1 MKELAVCDYESP
13 SGHIGYRACAPA
25 IPGCVVI
32 SQSGEHAARLVWQAI
47 VAMHDEPNA
56 NTDVSD
62 EIAMLSHRAA

>member
-1 MKELAVCDYESP
+1 MKEIAVMDYESP
-13 SGHIGYRACAPA
+13 SGHLGYRACAPA

-32 SQSGEHAARLVWQAI
+32 HTDGAHAARLVYAA
-47 VAMHDEPNA
+47 VMAVNDEPPT